1 MRDEASLVILRQ
13 LTEISS
19 QITVDNTKKT
29 VDGINN
35 S

>member
-19 QITVDNTKKT
+19 QITVDNAKKT

>member
-1 MRDEASLVILRQ
+1 MRDEASVVILTQ